1 MTAQQAQEAQEA
13 SDARQAHEAHDARR
27 AQQRTALFSVVAAA
41 GLVAIKLITSLLTGS
56 LGLLAEAMHSGTD
69 LVAALL
75 TFYSVRVAV
84 RPPDRDHPFGHGK
97 AEHLSALGEAAFLAL
112 VSGFIAFASL
122 RRLANEGGHEVDAAW
137 YAIAVLVVVLVIDA
151 SRTVI
156 SLRTSRRYGSPAL
169 AANAL
174 HFGSDLLGTS
184 AVLLGLLLVRAGYHD
199 ADAIAALVVAALVII
214 AAVRLMRE
222 NVNVLMDRS
231 PAAAEADARH
241 AILTA
246 EPGIELRRMRVRQ
259 AAGRH
264 FVDAVVG
271 IEADAAIG
279 QGHAL
284 ADRVEEAV
292 HQALPGSDVVVHV
305 EPAIAHDLRERVSG
319 AALTVRGV
327 REVHNVSIIDVDGR
341 RELSLHLKL
350 PPDVRLAEAHE
361 VADEVER
368 AILDAV
374 PEIIDIHIHIEPLA
388 QGAAAEAEQPL
399 APEVAHVRR
408 AIRDV
413 VRDVTGSE
421 PRDVR
426 IRRGPD
432 GLLALLT
439 VCVPGDRPLGEA
451 HDAAGEIERRVRDA
465 SPEVNDVVVHTEPG

>member
-1 MTAQQAQEAQEA
+1 V
-13 SDARQAHEAHDARR
+13 H
-27 AQQRTALFSVVAAA
+27 
-41 GLVAIKLITSLLTGS
+41 
-56 LGLLAEAMHSGTD
+56 
-69 LVAALL
+69 
-75 TFYSVRVAV
+75 
-84 RPPDRDHPFGHGK
+84 
-97 AEHLSALGEAAFLAL
+97 
-112 VSGFIAFASL
+112 
-122 RRLANEGGHEVDAAW
+122 EGGHEVDAAW
-137 YAIAVLVVVLVIDA
+137 YAIAVLVVVIAIDT
-151 SRTVI
+151 SRMVI
-156 SLRTSRRYGSPAL
+156 SLRTSRRFGSPAL

-184 AVLLGLLLVRAGYHD
+184 AVLVGLLLVRAGYHD
-199 ADAIAALVVAALVII
+199 ADAIAALIVAALVIT

-231 PAAAEADARH
+231 PAAAEANARH

-284 ADRVEEAV
+284 ADRVEDAV
-292 HQALPGSDVVVHV
+292 QRALPGSDVVVHV
-305 EPAIAHDLRERVSG
+305 EPAVAHDLRERVSG
-319 AALTVRGV
+319 AALTVRDV

-350 PPDVRLAEAHE
+350 PPDVRLAGRARGGRRGGAHDPRGGPE
-361 VADEVER
+361 VNDV
-368 AILDAV
+368 
-374 PEIIDIHIHIEPLA
+374 HIHIEPLA

-413 VRDVTGSE
+413 VCDVTGSE
-421 PRDVR
+421 PREVR
-426 IRRGPD
+426 IRRGR
-432 GLLALLT
+432 T
-439 VCVPGDRPLGEA
+439 
-451 HDAAGEIERRVRDA
+451 A
-465 SPEVNDVVVHTEPG
+465 SSPC